1 MLQKGDMAPAFSLES
16 DTGETLAP
24 ADFGGR
30 RLVLY
35 FYPRDNTS
43 G

>member
-1 MLQKGDMAPAFSLES
+1 MLNIGSKAPDFSLQS
-16 DTGETLAP
+16 DTGETIGLADL
-24 ADFGGR
+24 AGSR
-30 RLVLY
+30 AVLF

>member
-1 MLQKGDMAPAFSLES
+1 MLQIGDMAPDFELES
-16 DTGETLAP
+16 DTGETLSL
-24 ADFGGR
+24 ADLKGTRAVVF
-30 RLVLY
+30 

>member
-1 MLQKGDMAPAFSLES
+1 MLETGSAAPPFELES
-16 DTGETLAP
+16 DTGETLTLESFA
-24 ADFGGR
+24 GKR
-30 RLVLY
+30 VVLF

>member
-1 MLQKGDMAPAFSLES
+1 MLDIGSKAPPFQLES
-16 DTGETLAP
+16 DTGETIGLADL
-24 ADFGGR
+24 AGSR
-30 RLVLY
+30 TVLF

>member
-1 MLQKGDMAPAFSLES
+1 MVEIGSPAPAFELES
-16 DTGETLAP
+16 DTGETITLGSFAGKR
-24 ADFGGR
+24 A
-30 RLVLY
+30 VLF